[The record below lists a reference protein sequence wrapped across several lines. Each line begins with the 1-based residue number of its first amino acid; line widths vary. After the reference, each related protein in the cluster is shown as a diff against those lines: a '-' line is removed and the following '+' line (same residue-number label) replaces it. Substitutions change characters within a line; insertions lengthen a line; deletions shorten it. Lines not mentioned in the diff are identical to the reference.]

1 MLVHFRTFLFMLFC
15 LIRFFMVMVCFLI
28 SMVCIR
34 MLMLFFLHA
43 FYRLFFNEIYGIHHL
58 KHMEIFI
65 LHGFQNSVYPF
76 VAVSSGIDKKVRILN
91 GDNVLRTRFK
101 AVCFRTRLNKHGDIR
116 IFLCDCARKII
127 RREVCCYN
135 FKLIS
140 LTWCIRILLRLCSL
154 FRIRGHGS
162 ARLRFF
168 TGLVSTG
175 KQ

>member
-76 VAVSSGIDKKVRILN
+76 VAVSASIDKEIRILN

-101 AVCFRTRLNKHGDIR
+101 TVRFRSRFNQHGDLC